1 MIADISYLRRICKD
15 IQNIENYDKAISDKD
30 EKWEC
35 HHRMEIQPDGTTL
48 TKKWMIEHDIYY
60 NVDPCMLIFLPI
72 AEHRR
77 IHHKNKKVSLETRRR
92 LSNTQTGKK
101 IKLSSEFGNKF
112 YEHYGLHYIDDRK
125 LYMKELS
132 YYSKHNHKARWEV

>member
-15 IQNIENYDKAISDKD
+15 IQNIENYDKAISDKV

-48 TKKWMIEHDIYY
+48 TKKWMIEHYIYY
-60 NVDPCMLIFLPI
+60 NVDACMLIFLPI
-72 AEHRR
+72 AEHRS
-77 IHHKNKKVSLETRRR
+77 IHHKNKKVYLETCRRI
-92 LSNTQTGKK
+92 SNAQAGKK

-112 YEHYGLHYIDDRK
+112 YEHYGLHYIDNRK
-125 LYMKELS
+125 LYMKELC
-132 YYSKHNHKARWEV
+132 YYSRHNHKARWEA